1 MRNCWTDN
9 EIEYLKENHL
19 ILSIKDL
26 GSKLNRSES
35 SIKYKA
41 MDLNLTENNFWT
53 VQDIEFL
60 KNNYLILKIE
70 DLKKSLNRTKKS
82 IQCKASMINLTTNY
96 FWTDDEIEYLKKNY
110 PDGDPDL
117 LKLNLD
123 RHTWIAIKTK
133 AFSIGLKRNGLSID
147 EDFFKN
153 WTKEMAWTFG
163 LWIADGN
170 IYKKQ
175 NIISFVSNDYDMLEI
190 VKSNLKSE
198 HKISRC
204 DNAFQLHISNKIMY
218 GDLLKLGGIPRKS
231 LTIKFPEI
239 PDEFLSHFIRG
250 EFDGDGGFC
259 VREQNKHKY
268 LESYCTGNIDFL
280 TILIEKIKENAGI
293 DPPNLYNCGK
303 NCNPKIKQIHYS
315 GKKAIAL
322 GDYIYKES
330 KNLRLERKFKIYDKM
345 KNEYLKKLE
354 EKNRLK
360 N

>member
-1 MRNCWTDN
+1 MR
-9 EIEYLKENHL
+9 
-19 ILSIKDL
+19 
-26 GSKLNRSES
+26 
-35 SIKYKA
+35 
-41 MDLNLTENNFWT
+41 NFWT

-163 LWIADGN
+163 LWIADG
-170 IYKKQ
+170 YMKK
-175 NIISFVSNDYDMLEI
+175 NSYDISFSSNDYDLLEI
-190 VKSNLKSE
+190 VKTNLKSG
-198 HKISRC
+198 HKISK
-204 DNAFQLHISNKIMY
+204 NGKKGHQLSIRNKTIY
-218 GDLLKLGGIPRKS
+218 NDILKNGGTPVKS
-231 LTIKFPEI
+231 LTIQFPEV
-239 PDEFLSHFIRG
+239 PDELLPHFIRG
-250 EFDGDGGFC
+250 EFDGDGSNYIINN
-259 VREQNKHKY
+259 RY
-268 LESYCTGNIDFL
+268 LRSSFVGNVDFL
-280 TILIEKIKENAGI
+280 NTLKEKIKEHADVETGK
-293 DPPNLYNCGK
+293 LYTCDK
-303 NCNPKIKQIHYS
+303 KCNTRIKRLQYT

-322 GDYIYKES
+322 CDYIYQDSE
-330 KNLRLERKFKIYDKM
+330 NLRLERKFKIYDQM
-345 KNEYLKKLE
+345 KKAYIKRLE
-354 EKNRLK
+354 AR
-360 N
+360 